1 MRCPLA
7 AAAVRGMIGALSSV
21 QENAMPVHRPAPTLS
36 PPRYA
41 TTFGEFI
48 GIGPNGNLWVDG
60 CDVAELADRFGTPLY
75 IVSENQLRH
84 TYRSF
89 RDAFRAHYPDVEIL
103 FANKS
108 NNGLAIRHIMN
119 QEGAGGDCFGAQEM
133 YLALLAGTDPS
144 TLVLNGSNK
153 QDVELEMA
161 IANGLCINI
170 DAMDELGRIDA
181 IAARLGIVAN
191 IGIRLK
197 LDLDPLH
204 DRHGVSMHGPGT
216 LKQQSDSTKWG
227 MTREQTASIVRD
239 AQQLKTVRLCETHF
253 HLSRMSNDPADF
265 AVMAREMITWSG
277 YLRDATGWTP
287 PCIDIGGGWTFGKW
301 YGTGPNSQLD
311 DASAPTPE
319 DYARLCTTA
328 IKEEA
333 DRLGLP
339 LPKLRLEPGRAL
351 SGPSGVAVG
360 RVGATKTGTTKK
372 WVNLDLSTNHLSWA
386 AVLDW
391 YYHAVRVRDAAAE
404 TSETVDLV
412 GPLCNSDELG
422 PHRKMPPLQRGD
434 LVAFLDAGGYT
445 ESSAARYNA
454 QLLPA
459 TVLVSG
465 DRAEVITEREQ
476 LKDVAGRF
484 RVPPHLLAASFA
496 RPEAA

>member
-1 MRCPLA
+1 MNLQTRIRNRAPDLA
-7 AAAVRGMIGALSSV
+7 
-21 QENAMPVHRPAPTLS
+21 PVEYSLG
-36 PPRYA
+36 
-41 TTFGEFI
+41 FGEFI
-48 GIGPNGNLWVDG
+48 GVGPNGNLWVDG
-60 CDVAELADRFGTPLY
+60 CDVADLAGRFGTPLY
-75 IVSENQLRH
+75 IISENQMRYS
-84 TYRSF
+84 YRAF

-133 YLALLAGTDPS
+133 YMALLAGTNPK

-153 QDVELEMA
+153 QEDELEMA
-161 IANGLCINI
+161 IANGICVNI
-170 DAMDELGRIDA
+170 DAMDELDRIA
-181 IAARLGIVAN
+181 EVAARLSIVAD

-197 LDLDPLH
+197 LDLEPL
-204 DRHGVSMHGPGT
+204 RERTGVAMHGPGT

-227 MTREQTASIVRD
+227 MTRAQTVEIVRRALD
-239 AQQLKTVRLCETHF
+239 MPDVALRETHF

-277 YLRDATGWTP
+277 YLRDETGWTP

-311 DASAPTPE
+311 DRSAPTPA
-319 DYARLCTTA
+319 DYARLCAAA

-333 DRLGLP
+333 ERLGLP
-339 LPKLRLEPGRAL
+339 LPKLRLEPGRSL
-351 SGPSGVAVG
+351 SGPAGIAVG
-360 RVGATKTGTTKK
+360 RVGAVKVGASRK
-372 WVNLDLSTNHLSWA
+372 WVNLDISTNHLSWA

-391 YYHAVRVRDAAAE
+391 YYHAVPVVDARAE
-404 TSETVDLV
+404 ATETVDLV
-412 GPLCNSDELG
+412 GSLCNSDELG
-422 PHRKMPPLQRGD
+422 AHRAMPALDRGD
-434 LVAFLDAGGYT
+434 LVAFLDTGGYT

-465 DRAEVITEREQ
+465 GRAEIITEREQ
-476 LKDVAGRF
+476 MKDVAGRF

-496 RPEAA
+496 PAQ

>member
-1 MRCPLA
+1 MTEHA
-7 AAAVRGMIGALSSV
+7 G
-21 QENAMPVHRPAPTLS
+21 APTLT
-36 PPRYA
+36 PPDYS
-41 TTFGEFI
+41 TGFGEYV

-60 CDVAELADRFGTPLY
+60 CDVAELADRYGTPLY
-75 IVSENQLRH
+75 VISENQLRH
-84 TYRSF
+84 SYRQF
-89 RDAFRAHYPDVEIL
+89 RDAFRRHYPDVEIL

-108 NNGLAIRHIMN
+108 NNGLAIRHIFN

-133 YLALLAGTDPS
+133 YMALLAGTDPA

-153 QDVELEMA
+153 QDDELELA

-170 DAMDELGRIDA
+170 DAMDELDRIDA
-181 IAARLGIVAN
+181 IATRLGVPAN

-204 DRHGVSMHGPGT
+204 DRNGVAMHGPGT

-227 MTREQTASIVRD
+227 MTREQTVEIVKRALAMD
-239 AQQLKTVRLCETHF
+239 NIRLKETHF

-265 AVMAREMITWSG
+265 AVMAREMIVWSG
-277 YLRDATGWTP
+277 HLRDHTGWTP
-287 PCIDIGGGWTFGKW
+287 PTIDIGGGWTFGKW
-301 YGTGPNSQLD
+301 YGTGPNGQLD
-311 DASAPTPE
+311 DASAPTAE
-319 DYARLCTTA
+319 DYARLCCTA

-333 DRLGLP
+333 EKLGLP
-339 LPKLRLEPGRAL
+339 LPRLRLEPGRCL
-351 SGPSGVAVG
+351 SGPAGIAVG
-360 RVGATKTGTTKK
+360 RVGAVKQGSTKK

-391 YYHAVRVRDAAAE
+391 YYHAVPVRGAGAE
-404 TSETVDLV
+404 PTETIDLV

-422 PHRKMPPLQRGD
+422 PHRAMPPLTRGD

-459 TVLVSG
+459 TVLVTG
-465 DRAEVITEREQ
+465 DRHALITEREQ

-484 RVPPHLLAASFA
+484 RVPPHLLAGSFA
-496 RPEAA
+496 RREAA

>member
-1 MRCPLA
+1 
-7 AAAVRGMIGALSSV
+7 
-21 QENAMPVHRPAPTLS
+21 MPADHRAPDLLRPEYKTQ
-36 PPRYA
+36 
-41 TTFGEFI
+41 FGDFI
-48 GIGPNGNLWVDG
+48 GIGPNGNLWVDS
-60 CDVAELADRFGTPLY
+60 CDVAELADAYGTPLY
-75 IVSENQLRH
+75 IISENQLRH
-84 TYRSF
+84 TYRQF

-133 YLALLAGTDPS
+133 YMALLAGTDPS

-153 QDVELEMA
+153 QDDELEMA

-170 DAMDELGRIDA
+170 DATDEFDRILA
-181 IAARLGIVAN
+181 VAERLDKQVDL
-191 IGIRLK
+191 GIRLK

-204 DRHGVSMHGPGT
+204 DRNGVAMHGPGT

-227 MTREQTASIVRD
+227 MSREQTVEIVKR
-239 AQQLKTVRLCETHF
+239 ALATPRMQLKETHF
-253 HLSRMSNDPADF
+253 HLSRMSNDAADF

-277 YLRDATGWTP
+277 HIRDATGWTP

-311 DASAPTPE
+311 DASAPTPD
-319 DYARLCTTA
+319 DYARLCATA
-328 IKEEA
+328 IKDEA
-333 DRLGLP
+333 AKLGLP
-339 LPKLRLEPGRAL
+339 LPKLRLEPGRSL
-351 SGPSGVAVG
+351 SGPAGVAVG
-360 RVGATKTGTTKK
+360 RVGAVKQGARKK

-391 YYHAVRVRDAAAE
+391 YYHAVPVRNAGA
-404 TSETVDLV
+404 TPVETVDLV
-412 GPLCNSDELG
+412 GPLCNSDEIG
-422 PHRKMPPLQRGD
+422 PHRRMPELKRGD

-459 TVLVSG
+459 TVLVTG
-465 DRAEVITEREQ
+465 DRAAIITEREQ

-484 RVPPHLLAASFA
+484 RVPSHLLAASFS
-496 RPEAA
+496 RAA